1 MTNFRYEE
9 LKWPEVGEAALRD
22 PVVVLPVGTMEQH
35 GPHLPLLVDYIIP
48 HRIANDVAELLTP
61 DVIVMPPVVYSF
73 NEHHMDFPGTIAINM
88 YTIIDY
94 VAQIGFSLAHHGFRH
109 IVLLN
114 GHGSNVP
121 VLDLAMRRIN
131 NESPAISVLAN
142 YWALVRD
149 EDLPWARESHG
160 VAHHAEE
167 DETSL
172 MLYLCPHLVDM
183 SKAVRTVEEVQRS
196 EHIWGACRPTP
207 RSSSRSSIAAIR
219 QPAFRA
225 TPLSPPPKGAKFS
238 TRLPSSVRQNSS
250 RSSAR
255 AKFARSAISI
265 PSRGRDKQ
273 ALQCL

>member
-1 MTNFRYEE
+1 MANFRYEE

-35 GPHLPLLVDYIIP
+35 GPHLPLLVDFIIP

-196 EHIWGACRPTP
+196 EHIWGAWPANTKIQFQEFYSRNTSTGIQGDPTVATAE
-207 RSSSRSSIAAIR
+207 RGEIFYKAAVKR
-219 QPAFRA
+219 TAEFLQEFRA
-225 TPLSPPPKGAKFS
+225 REIRPQRDFHPK
-238 TRLPSSVRQNSS
+238 PQEE
-250 RSSAR
+250 
-255 AKFARSAISI
+255 
-265 PSRGRDKQ
+265 
-273 ALQCL
+273 

>member
-1 MTNFRYEE
+1 MENFRYEE
-9 LKWPEVGEAALRD
+9 LSWPEVGEAALRD

-35 GPHLPLLVDYIIP
+35 GPHMPLLVDYIIP

-131 NESPAISVLAN
+131 NESAAISVLAN

-149 EDLPWARESHG
+149 EDLPWTRDSLG
-160 VAHHAEE
+160 VAHHGEE

-196 EHIWGACRPTP
+196 EHIWGAWPANTRIHFQEFFSRNTSTGIQGDPT
-207 RSSSRSSIAAIR
+207 IATAEKGEILYKAAVR
-219 QPAFRA
+219 RTAEFLQEFRA
-225 TPLSPPPKGAKFS
+225 REIRPQRDFHPK
-238 TRLPSSVRQNSS
+238 PQE
-250 RSSAR
+250 
-255 AKFARSAISI
+255 
-265 PSRGRDKQ
+265 
-273 ALQCL
+273 